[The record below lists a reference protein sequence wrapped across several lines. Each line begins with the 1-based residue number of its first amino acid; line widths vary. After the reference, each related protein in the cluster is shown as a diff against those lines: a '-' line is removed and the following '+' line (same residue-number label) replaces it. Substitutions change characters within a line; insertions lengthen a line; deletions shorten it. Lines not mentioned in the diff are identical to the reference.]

1 MKKHL
6 KYKGSPRVAGLP
18 RERPQIIDSNM
29 SENDDENEEELTF
42 EQKMDLHNK
51 YCRLV
56 YKLWSLNSHKE
67 TIETTSKYFGE
78 SVKNDDYYKT
88 IDDIK
93 KYEKEIKSI
102 EKTLIKIKYISGDR
116 LDTLP
121 LSII

>member
-1 MKKHL
+1 MEIKI
-6 KYKGSPRVAGLP
+6 A
-18 RERPQIIDSNM
+18 
-29 SENDDENEEELTF
+29 
-42 EQKMDLHNK
+42 QK
-51 YCRLV
+51 
-56 YKLWSLNSHKE
+56 